1 MAGPAV
7 EFRVLGELAVQ
18 AGGREID
25 PGPHK
30 RRLVLALLLCRAN
43 SVVSTD
49 LLTEAVWGDEPPRTA
64 RKNLQVH
71 VSALRALLPPAS
83 PGGAPRIVH
92 RPAGYQLRV
101 EPDELDL
108 LCFERLVHTARKAS
122 GLAAEQAGQA
132 ASGVS
137 EHAARLLDEALA
149 LWRGDM
155 LADLGDSGVIR
166 EEADRWSLRR
176 LAVCEDWA
184 ETSVALGRHTVVA
197 DRLADTVRAHPLR
210 ERLLAVHM
218 TALHRSGRRTE
229 ALACYDEYRKLLA
242 AELGLD
248 VGPAVTAVHRSLL
261 ASAAASPAPLAEWAR
276 ERPRRGAA
284 PRTRLLLPAAL
295 DDFTGRS
302 AETAQLL
309 DAVGTRRRSVQLSGP
324 LGVGKTSLAV
334 HVAHRMAPGFPD
346 GCLLIR
352 MRRPDGTPR
361 PVPSLLAEL
370 RRITGT
376 NMPPPVDEDDA
387 VALWQA
393 ELLDRALLL
402 VLDDAPDAASVRPLL
417 PGSGDSAAVVTTRC
431 GLPGIGSP
439 HRVELGPYPLRDA
452 VEFLGGLVGAH
463 RVLADRA
470 AAERIVAAVGLLPL
484 TIRLYGGKLAA
495 LRHVSLPAYASRL
508 ERGTAILDELATA
521 DPAVRPLLAGWWRDL
536 PAPARDTLAALG
548 RLPGPLF
555 TLADAAE
562 AMALPEDHAYRL
574 LELLLERRELD
585 SQLAEVT
592 AHTTLYELPLLSHLY
607 AREQAMSARA

>member
-1 MAGPAV
+1 MAGSAV
-7 EFRVLGELAVQ
+7 QFRVLGELAVEV
-18 AGGREID
+18 GGREVD

-49 LLTEAVWGDEPPRTA
+49 LLTEAVWGDDPPRTA

-71 VSALRALLPPAS
+71 VSCLRALLPTAS

-92 RPAGYQLRV
+92 RPTGYQLRV

-108 LCFERLVHTARKAS
+108 LRFERLVHTARKAS
-122 GLAAEQAGQA
+122 LLAAEQVGRA

-137 EHAARLLDEALA
+137 EHAARLLEEALA
-149 LWRGDM
+149 LWHGDM
-155 LADLGDSGVIR
+155 LADLGDSDAIR

-176 LAVCEDWA
+176 LTVCEDWA

-197 DRLADTVRAHPLR
+197 DRLADAVRAHPLR

-242 AELGLD
+242 AELGLE

-261 ASAAASPAPLAEWAR
+261 AAASPAPLAEWAR

-284 PRTRLLLPAAL
+284 PRTRLLLPADL
-295 DDFTGRS
+295 DDFTGRT
-302 AETAQLL
+302 AETAEML
-309 DAVGTRRRSVQLSGP
+309 DSIGARRRSVQLSGP
-324 LGVGKTSLAV
+324 LGVGKTALAV
-334 HVAHRMAPGFPD
+334 HAAHRLAAAFPD

-352 MRRPDGTPR
+352 MRRPDGTSR
-361 PVPSLLAEL
+361 PVSSLLAEV

-376 NMPPPVDEDDA
+376 ALPPPDDEEDA
-387 VALWQA
+387 ALLWQA

-402 VLDDAPDAASVRPLL
+402 VLDDAASAASVRPLL

-439 HRVELGPYPLRDA
+439 HRIELGPYPLRDA
-452 VEFLGGLVGAH
+452 VEFLGRLVGAH

-470 AAERIVAAVGLLPL
+470 AAERVVAAVGLLPL

-495 LRHVSLPAYASRL
+495 LRHMSLPAYASRL
-508 ERGTAILDELATA
+508 ERGAAMLDELTTA

-536 PAPARDTLAALG
+536 PPSARDTLAALG

-562 AMALPEDHAYRL
+562 ALSLPEEHAYRL
-574 LELLLERRELD
+574 LEVLLERGELD

-607 AREQAMSARA
+607 AREQVTSAQA